1 LPSEWRRPVARVA
14 APIAFLAAVTIAV
27 LLVYAGLNENSEARD
42 RPRHSTASLTPTL
55 PRTGAGGYYR
65 IRRGDTLGD
74 VADRFGTTVAVL
86 LALNPNVHPSG
97 LKIGQRIRVR

>member
-14 APIAFLAAVTIAV
+14 APILFLAAVTIAV
-27 LLVYAGLNENSEARD
+27 LLVRAGLNEPTSRD
-42 RPRHSTASLTPTL
+42 ATRPSTAAVTRTL
-55 PRTGAGGYYR
+55 PRSRASEYYR